1 MKKIVTMFTDSAKE
15 FANLRSLVA
24 AALLLALH
32 TVLALFVSLQVSD
45 SLRISFSFITNVV
58 TGAFFGPVMGFV
70 CGGLGDVIQ
79 FILKPTGAFNPGLTL
94 SSAIAGLIY
103 GLFFYRKFPSNV
115 KDRKFKALDLKFMG
129 RCILGITTDV
139 FIVNILLSTYW
150 ITLLITAPGESIAAK
165 YIALLGPRVI
175 KNLIQLPVN
184 IILSYYVLAFVRNI
198 HLTPSAGRAKSKVT
212 G

>member
-1 MKKIVTMFTDSAKE
+1 MKKFVTMFTDSAKE
-15 FANLRSLVA
+15 FTTLRSLAA

-32 TVLALFVSLQVSD
+32 TVLAFFVSLQVSD

-70 CGGLGDVIQ
+70 CGGLGDIIQ

-94 SSAIAGLIY
+94 SSAIAGMIY

-115 KDRKFKALDLKFMG
+115 KDRTFKALDLRFMG
-129 RCILGITTDV
+129 RCVVGITADV

-150 ITLLITAPGESIAAK
+150 ITLLIAAPGDNIAAK
-165 YIALLGPRVI
+165 YVGLLGPRVI

-184 IILSYYVLAFVRNI
+184 IILSYYVLAFAKNI
-198 HLTPSAGRAKSKVT
+198 HIAPSASRAKSKIA